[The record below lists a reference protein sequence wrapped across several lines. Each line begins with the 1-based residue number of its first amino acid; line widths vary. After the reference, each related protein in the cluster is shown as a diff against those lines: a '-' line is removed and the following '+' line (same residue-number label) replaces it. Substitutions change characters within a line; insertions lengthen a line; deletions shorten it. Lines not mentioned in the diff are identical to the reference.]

1 VWLWLCGC
9 VAVLVWSPLAS
20 HTLHTLTPARPWLLH
35 SYAERLSL
43 LTLVLSFGGVYPLLA
58 AAGALAFWTSWW
70 ALSTIVRAAEI
81 GGRTKRWHV
90 QGARGAPLAS
100 LFLTIETACI
110 VNGAFFQSSQL
121 AGPVFPCVPLPLC
134 ACGAMRVW
142 LCGGGGGCVVVCTS
156 RGGRA
161 CGTVAVAVAVAVAV
175 RVSPLL

>member
-1 VWLWLCGC
+1 MRVNVVVVWLRLCGC

-20 HTLHTLTPARPWLLH
+20 HNLHTLTPARPWLLH

-142 LCGGGGGCVVVCTS
+142 LCCCVDQVLWLRCCCEAPS
-156 RGGRA
+156 CA
-161 CGTVAVAVAVAVAV
+161 SVAGL
-175 RVSPLL
+175 S